1 MLSVNGSPLANP
13 YELGLNWLAGSIA
26 SEETSRG
33 NRARAGP
40 GRGQTKTKSQTNS
53 IVVRRDLSFASSSTS
68 SSNSQSGGLHSR
80 NNSQS
85 GTLPTQLTHSRSNL
99 RTGHPASQLGSL
111 TVSARVAVAHQRR
124 AHARVRSVADVAQR
138 VGQARRHYRQCKET
152 GEGGHGEARAGSC
165 GEMEHWDMIFLLIL

>member
-26 SEETSRG
+26 SEEQVEETERG
-33 NRARAGP
+33 LGRA
-40 GRGQTKTKSQTNS
+40 RGQTKTKSQTNS

-111 TVSARVAVAHQRR
+111 TVSARVAVPTKDGHMLEFDPLQTSPSALDKLEGITDSAKKQ
-124 AHARVRSVADVAQR
+124 AKEDMAKLVQAAVAKWNI
-138 VGQARRHYRQCKET
+138 GT
-152 GEGGHGEARAGSC
+152 
-165 GEMEHWDMIFLLIL
+165 